1 MPYGNFL
8 KRCRFMNLV
17 ATLFP
22 VLDKILGTILSSFGT
37 KIYYVVLPKN
47 QICLKKFLLR
57 KIP

>member
-22 VLDKILGTILSSFGT
+22 VLDKILGTTLSSFGT
-37 KIYYVVLPKN
+37 KIYYVVLPKY
-47 QICLKKFLLR
+47 QIC
-57 KIP
+57 